1 MSRRARVFFPVLGVL
16 LLLDQLSK
24 AYARGLGGGKVP
36 VLDGAVYFQLGLN
49 PGIAFSLLTHASA
62 VLLAIAGLGVAVGI
76 CVWALRARTFA
87 AAGLVGLA
95 MVASGAAGNAI
106 DRVHMGRVT
115 DFVVIQ
121 IASFRW
127 PTFNVAD
134 AALVVGVLVL
144 LVAGNKAPATAAS

>member
-1 MSRRARVFFPVLGVL
+1 
-16 LLLDQLSK
+16 
-24 AYARGLGGGKVP
+24 
-36 VLDGAVYFQLGLN
+36 VLDGTVYFQLGLN
-49 PGIAFSLLTHASA
+49 PGIAFSLFTHASA
-62 VLLAIAGLGVAVGI
+62 VLLAIAGLGVAIGI
-76 CVWALRARTFA
+76 CVWALRARTFG
-87 AAGLVGLA
+87 AAGLVGLG

-134 AALVVGVLVL
+134 AALVIGVIVL
-144 LVAGNKAPATAAS
+144 LVAGNRRAAPA